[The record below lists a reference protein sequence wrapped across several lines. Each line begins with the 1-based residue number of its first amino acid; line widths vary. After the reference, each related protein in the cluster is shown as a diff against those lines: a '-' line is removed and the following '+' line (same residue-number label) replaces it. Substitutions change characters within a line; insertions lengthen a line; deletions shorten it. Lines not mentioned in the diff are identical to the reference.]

1 MFIAIS
7 NNGRDVLCSL
17 VDYFINHF
25 SVNWFNC
32 TMIVSG
38 VMLFTVEALCSIIV
52 LVMTILGFVLL
63 IELVVTTAG
72 YNPTKLKCTHK

>member
-32 TMIVSG
+32 TMLVSG
-38 VMLFTVEALCSIIV
+38 VILFTVEALCSIV